1 MGLQADSTVKL
12 DVSGPQGSFT
22 ADISGVLDTLA
33 GIDLPLDPE
42 AIEGIVSVAGS
53 LDLANLNLSA
63 EALGKQILEVA
74 GDLPIAGDLLGTV
87 IGIIEIAERFA
98 EPNLETA
105 VTGLIDRISL
115 ELDNLEGG
123 ALGAF
128 TRVGVLLKS
137 APEINL
143 LQGLYGI
150 FVQHGAPA
158 LGEITL
164 PEILPAL
171 AGAVRT
177 LGALMNLEA
186 KLAEAERTAVAAS
199 GRLDLAALLEREAAL
214 RAQIDALAGI
224 VAATDV
230 NDLAAVEVT
239 ARAVA
244 KAHLD
249 LQAFLGDL
257 AEAIASADT
266 VIAYLDFPAC
276 SPTCRRCWA
285 RSAPRIP
292 RSSSA
297 RSRHLPASSA
307 RFSRSISAERRSS
320 RSIR

>member
-1 MGLQADSTVKL
+1 MGLQADLTVKL

-33 GIDLPLDPE
+33 GIDLPLDP
-42 AIEGIVSVAGS
+42 AAVEGIVSVAGS

-128 TRVGVLLKS
+128 TRVGVLLKT

-186 KLAEAERTAVAAS
+186 RLAEAERTAVAAS
-199 GRLDLAALLEREAAL
+199 GRLNL
-214 RAQIDALAGI
+214 
-224 VAATDV
+224 
-230 NDLAAVEVT
+230 
-239 ARAVA
+239 ARAA
-244 KAHLD
+244 
-249 LQAFLGDL
+249 
-257 AEAIASADT
+257 
-266 VIAYLDFPAC
+266 
-276 SPTCRRCWA
+276 RA
-285 RSAPRIP
+285 RSGA
-292 RSSSA
+292 A
-297 RSRHLPASSA
+297 RADRCA
-307 RFSRSISAERRSS
+307 RRDRRGH
-320 RSIR
+320 RRQ

>member
-1 MGLQADSTVKL
+1 MGLQADLTVKL

-22 ADISGVLDTLA
+22 ADFSGVLDTLA

-42 AIEGIVSVAGS
+42 AVEGIVSVAGS
-53 LDLANLNLSA
+53 LDLANLNVSA

-74 GDLPIAGDLLGTV
+74 GHLPIAGDLLGTI

-164 PEILPAL
+164 AGNP
-171 AGAVRT
+171 AGARRRGAHARRADEPGGEARGGRAHRGFGVR
-177 LGALMNLEA
+177 
-186 KLAEAERTAVAAS
+186 
-199 GRLDLAALLEREAAL
+199 
-214 RAQIDALAGI
+214 
-224 VAATDV
+224 
-230 NDLAAVEVT
+230 
-239 ARAVA
+239 
-244 KAHLD
+244 
-249 LQAFLGDL
+249 
-257 AEAIASADT
+257 
-266 VIAYLDFPAC
+266 P
-276 SPTCRRCWA
+276 
-285 RSAPRIP
+285 
-292 RSSSA
+292 A
-297 RSRHLPASSA
+297 RSRSA
-307 RFSRSISAERRSS
+307 ARARSGAARADRCARRDRRGHRRSMTWRPS
-320 RSIR
+320 R